1 MRARTWHCG
10 PFDFDLSTPVV
21 MGICNVTPDSFSDG
35 GMHATAPEAFE
46 HARGLLAAGAGIIDV
61 GGEST
66 RPGAEEVPPDVE
78 LERVLPVVR
87 ELAAQGVAVS
97 VDTRHASV
105 AAACIDAGACIVN
118 DVSGFRSLEMRE
130 LAAQSDVG
138 LVVMHM
144 RGTPKTMQE
153 APVYDDVVLDVEQE
167 LSRMATR
174 LSAEGVAPERICLD
188 FGIGFGKN
196 IAHNLAL
203 VQATA
208 HFADLGYPLMA
219 AVSRKS
225 FIGAMSAERAP
236 AMRDRASALSAAF
249 MAGQGARILR
259 VHNVAATHEMLRDS
273 HRAIIALGSNMGNSC
288 GHLDDALASLRLNPD
303 VWVGAVSEYVTSE
316 PAYLEAQAP
325 FVNAVALIQT
335 TLTPHELLHM
345 HQSLE
350 AEHGRV
356 RSVENGP
363 RPLDLDIIDYEGVV
377 CADEEL
383 DLPHPLAL
391 ERDFV
396 VTPLLDIMPSCEL
409 ANGIAVTRDKVTV
422 GQVMGPARDMLA

>member
-46 HARGLLAAGAGIIDV
+46 HARGLLAAGADIIDV

-105 AAACIDAGACIVN
+105 AAACIDAGACIIN

-130 LAAQSDVG
+130 LAARSDVG

-167 LSRMATR
+167 LSRMAAR
-174 LSAEGVAPERICLD
+174 LSAEGIAPERICLD

-225 FIGAMSAERAP
+225 FIGAMSAESAP
-236 AMRDRASALSAAF
+236 AMRDRASALCASF
-249 MAGQGARILR
+249 MTGQGARILR
-259 VHNVAATHEMLRDS
+259 VHNVAATREMLCDS

-345 HQSLE
+345 LQGLE

-377 CADEEL
+377 CADEQL

-409 ANGIAVTRDKVTV
+409 ANGIAVTRDKATV

>member
-46 HARGLLAAGAGIIDV
+46 HARGLFAAGADIIDV

-105 AAACIDAGACIVN
+105 AAACIDAGACIIN

-130 LAAQSDVG
+130 LAARSDVG

-167 LSRMATR
+167 LSRMAAR
-174 LSAEGVAPERICLD
+174 LSAEGIAPERIRLD

-208 HFADLGYPLMA
+208 HFADLDYPLMA

-225 FIGAMSAERAP
+225 FIGAMSAESAP
-236 AMRDRASALSAAF
+236 AMRDRASALCAAF

-259 VHNVAATHEMLRDS
+259 VHNVAATREMLRDS

-335 TLTPHELLHM
+335 TFTPHELLHM
-345 HQSLE
+345 LQSLE

-377 CADEEL
+377 CADEQL

-409 ANGIAVTRDKVTV
+409 ANGIAVTRDKATV

>member
-46 HARGLLAAGAGIIDV
+46 HARGLLAAGADIIDV

-105 AAACIDAGACIVN
+105 AAACIDAGACIIN

-130 LAAQSDVG
+130 LAARSDVG

-167 LSRMATR
+167 LSRMAAR

-225 FIGAMSAERAP
+225 FIGAMSAESAP
-236 AMRDRASALSAAF
+236 AMRDRASALCAAF

-259 VHNVAATHEMLRDS
+259 VHNVAATREMLRDS
-273 HRAIIALGSNMGNSC
+273 HRVIIAFGSNMGNSC

-345 HQSLE
+345 LQGLE

-377 CADEEL
+377 CADEQL

-409 ANGIAVTRDKVTV
+409 ANGIAVTRDKATV

>member
-46 HARGLLAAGAGIIDV
+46 HARGLLAAGADIIDV

-105 AAACIDAGACIVN
+105 AAACIDAGACIIN

-130 LAAQSDVG
+130 LAARSDVG

-167 LSRMATR
+167 LSRMAAR

-225 FIGAMSAERAP
+225 FIGAMSAESAP
-236 AMRDRASALSAAF
+236 AMRDRASALCAAF

-259 VHNVAATHEMLRDS
+259 VHNVAATREMLRDS

-345 HQSLE
+345 LQGLE

-377 CADEEL
+377 CADEQL

-409 ANGIAVTRDKVTV
+409 ANGIAVTRDKATV

>member
-46 HARGLLAAGAGIIDV
+46 HARGLLAAGADIIDV

-105 AAACIDAGACIVN
+105 AAACIDAGACIIN

-130 LAAQSDVG
+130 LAARSDVG

-167 LSRMATR
+167 LSRMAAR
-174 LSAEGVAPERICLD
+174 LSAEGIAPERICLD

-208 HFADLGYPLMA
+208 HFADLDYPLMA

-225 FIGAMSAERAP
+225 FIGAMSAESAP
-236 AMRDRASALSAAF
+236 AMRDRASALCAAF

-259 VHNVAATHEMLRDS
+259 VHNVAATREMLRDS

-335 TLTPHELLHM
+335 TLTPRELLHM
-345 HQSLE
+345 LQGFE

-377 CADEEL
+377 CADEQL

>member
-10 PFDFDLSTPVV
+10 PFDFDLSTPIV

-46 HARGLLAAGAGIIDV
+46 HARGLLAAGADIIDV

-105 AAACIDAGACIVN
+105 AAACIDAGACIIN

-130 LAAQSDVG
+130 LAARSDVG

-167 LSRMATR
+167 LSRMAAR
-174 LSAEGVAPERICLD
+174 LSAEGIAPERICLD

-208 HFADLGYPLMA
+208 HFADLDYPLMA

-225 FIGAMSAERAP
+225 FIGAMSAESAP
-236 AMRDRASALSAAF
+236 AMRDRASALCAAF

-259 VHNVAATHEMLRDS
+259 VHNVAATREMLRDS

-335 TLTPHELLHM
+335 TFTPHELLHM
-345 HQSLE
+345 LQSLE

-377 CADEEL
+377 CADEQL

-409 ANGIAVTRDKVTV
+409 ANGIAVTRDKATV

>member
-46 HARGLLAAGAGIIDV
+46 HARGLFAAGADIIDV

-105 AAACIDAGACIVN
+105 AAACIDAGACIIN

-130 LAAQSDVG
+130 LAARSDVG

-167 LSRMATR
+167 LSRMAAR

-225 FIGAMSAERAP
+225 FIGAMSAESAP
-236 AMRDRASALSAAF
+236 AMRDRASALCAAF

-259 VHNVAATHEMLRDS
+259 VHNVAATREMLRDS
-273 HRAIIALGSNMGNSC
+273 HRAIIAFGSNMGNSC

-335 TLTPHELLHM
+335 TFTPYELLHM
-345 HQSLE
+345 LQSLE

-377 CADEEL
+377 CADEQL

-409 ANGIAVTRDKVTV
+409 ANGIAVTRDKATV

>member
-46 HARGLLAAGAGIIDV
+46 HARGLLAAGADIIDV

-105 AAACIDAGACIVN
+105 AAACIDAGACIIN

-130 LAAQSDVG
+130 LAARSDVG

-167 LSRMATR
+167 LSRMAAR
-174 LSAEGVAPERICLD
+174 LSAEGIAPERICLD

-208 HFADLGYPLMA
+208 HFADLDYPLMA

-225 FIGAMSAERAP
+225 FIGAMSAESAP
-236 AMRDRASALSAAF
+236 AMRDRASALCAAF

-259 VHNVAATHEMLRDS
+259 VHNVAATREMLRDS

-288 GHLDDALASLRLNPD
+288 GHLDDALASLRLNSD

-335 TLTPHELLHM
+335 TFTPHELLHM
-345 HQSLE
+345 LQGLE

-377 CADEEL
+377 CADEQL

>member
-1 MRARTWHCG
+1 
-10 PFDFDLSTPVV
+10 
-21 MGICNVTPDSFSDG
+21 
-35 GMHATAPEAFE
+35 
-46 HARGLLAAGAGIIDV
+46 
-61 GGEST
+61 
-66 RPGAEEVPPDVE
+66 
-78 LERVLPVVR
+78 
-87 ELAAQGVAVS
+87 
-97 VDTRHASV
+97 
-105 AAACIDAGACIVN
+105 
-118 DVSGFRSLEMRE
+118 MRE
-130 LAAQSDVG
+130 LAARSDVG

-167 LSRMATR
+167 LSRMAAR

-208 HFADLGYPLMA
+208 HFADSGYPLMA

-225 FIGAMSAERAP
+225 FIGAMSAESAP
-236 AMRDRASALSAAF
+236 AMRDRASALCAAF
-249 MAGQGARILR
+249 MTGQGARILR
-259 VHNVAATHEMLRDS
+259 VHNVAATREMLRDS

-335 TLTPHELLHM
+335 TFTPHELLHM
-345 HQSLE
+345 LQSLE

-377 CADEEL
+377 CADEQL

-409 ANGIAVTRDKVTV
+409 ANGIAVTRDKATV

>member
-46 HARGLLAAGAGIIDV
+46 HARGLFAAGADIIDV

-105 AAACIDAGACIVN
+105 AAACIDAGACIIN

-130 LAAQSDVG
+130 LAARSDVG

-167 LSRMATR
+167 LSRMAAR

-225 FIGAMSAERAP
+225 FIGAMSAESAP
-236 AMRDRASALSAAF
+236 AMRDRASALCAAF

-259 VHNVAATHEMLRDS
+259 VHNVAATREMLRDS

-335 TLTPHELLHM
+335 TFTPYELLHM
-345 HQSLE
+345 LQSLE

-377 CADEEL
+377 CADEQL

-409 ANGIAVTRDKVTV
+409 ANGIAVTRDKATV

>member
-35 GMHATAPEAFE
+35 SMHATAPEAFE
-46 HARGLLAAGAGIIDV
+46 HARGLLAAGADIIDV

-105 AAACIDAGACIVN
+105 AAACIDAGACIIN

-130 LAAQSDVG
+130 LAARSDVG

-167 LSRMATR
+167 LSRMAAR
-174 LSAEGVAPERICLD
+174 LSAEGIAPERICLD

-208 HFADLGYPLMA
+208 HFADLDYPLMA

-225 FIGAMSAERAP
+225 FIGAMSAESAP
-236 AMRDRASALSAAF
+236 AMRDRASALCAAF

-259 VHNVAATHEMLRDS
+259 VHNVAATREMLRDS

-316 PAYLEAQAP
+316 PAYLEAQAS

-335 TLTPHELLHM
+335 TFTPHELLHM
-345 HQSLE
+345 LQSLE

-377 CADEEL
+377 CADEQL

-409 ANGIAVTRDKVTV
+409 ANGIAVTRDKATV

>member
-21 MGICNVTPDSFSDG
+21 TGICNVTPDSFSDG
-35 GMHATAPEAFE
+35 GMHATTPEALE
-46 HARGLLAAGAGIIDV
+46 HARGLLAAGADIIDV

-78 LERVLPVVR
+78 LARVLPVVR

-105 AAACIDAGACIVN
+105 AAACIDAGACIIN

-130 LAAQSDVG
+130 LAARSDVG

-167 LSRMATR
+167 LSRMAAR
-174 LSAEGVAPERICLD
+174 LSVEGIAPERICLD

-225 FIGAMSAERAP
+225 FIGAMSAESAP
-236 AMRDRASALSAAF
+236 AMRDRASALCAAF

-259 VHNVAATHEMLRDS
+259 VHNVAATREMLRDS

-345 HQSLE
+345 LQSLE

-363 RPLDLDIIDYEGVV
+363 RPLDLDIVDYEGVV

-409 ANGIAVTRDKVTV
+409 ANGIAVTCDKVTV

>member
-1 MRARTWHCG
+1 
-10 PFDFDLSTPVV
+10 
-21 MGICNVTPDSFSDG
+21 
-35 GMHATAPEAFE
+35 MHATAPEALE
-46 HARGLLAAGAGIIDV
+46 HARDLLAAGADIIDV

-87 ELAAQGVAVS
+87 ELAEQGVAVS

-105 AAACIDAGACIVN
+105 AAACIDAGACIIN

-130 LAAQSDVG
+130 LAARSDVG

-167 LSRMATR
+167 LSRMAAR

-225 FIGAMSAERAP
+225 FIGAMSAESAP
-236 AMRDRASALSAAF
+236 AMRDRASALCAAF

-259 VHNVAATHEMLRDS
+259 VHNVAATREMLRDS

-335 TLTPHELLHM
+335 TLTPRELLHM
-345 HQSLE
+345 LQGFE
-350 AEHGRV
+350 AGHGRV

-396 VTPLLDIMPSCEL
+396 VTPLLDIMPFCEL

>member
-35 GMHATAPEAFE
+35 GMHATAPEALE
-46 HARGLLAAGAGIIDV
+46 HARGLLAAGADIIDV

-105 AAACIDAGACIVN
+105 AAACIDAGACIIN

-130 LAAQSDVG
+130 LAARSDVG

-167 LSRMATR
+167 LSRMAAR
-174 LSAEGVAPERICLD
+174 LSAEGIAPERICLD

-208 HFADLGYPLMA
+208 HFADLDYPLMA

-225 FIGAMSAERAP
+225 FIGAMSAESAP
-236 AMRDRASALSAAF
+236 AMRDRASALCAAF

-259 VHNVAATHEMLRDS
+259 VHNVAATREMLRDS

-335 TLTPHELLHM
+335 TFTPHELLHM
-345 HQSLE
+345 LQSLE

-377 CADEEL
+377 CADEQL

-409 ANGIAVTRDKVTV
+409 ANGIAVTRDKATV

>member
-35 GMHATAPEAFE
+35 GMHATAPEALE
-46 HARGLLAAGAGIIDV
+46 HARGLLAAGADIIDV

-105 AAACIDAGACIVN
+105 AAACIDAGACIIN

-130 LAAQSDVG
+130 LAARSDVG

-167 LSRMATR
+167 LSRMAAR

-225 FIGAMSAERAP
+225 FIGAMSAESAP
-236 AMRDRASALSAAF
+236 AMRDRASALCAAF

-259 VHNVAATHEMLRDS
+259 VHNVAATREMLRDS

-335 TLTPHELLHM
+335 TFTPYELLHM
-345 HQSLE
+345 LQSLE

-377 CADEEL
+377 CADEQL

-409 ANGIAVTRDKVTV
+409 ANGIAVTRDKATV

>member
-10 PFDFDLSTPVV
+10 PFDFDLSAPAV
-21 MGICNVTPDSFSDG
+21 MGICNITPDSFSDG
-35 GMHATAPEAFE
+35 GMHATAPEALE
-46 HARGLLAAGAGIIDV
+46 HARALLAAGADIIDV

-78 LERVLPVVR
+78 LARVLPVVR

-105 AAACIDAGACIVN
+105 AAACIDAGACIIN

-153 APVYDDVVLDVEQE
+153 APVYEDVVLDVEQE
-167 LSRMATR
+167 LSRMAAR
-174 LSAEGVAPERICLD
+174 LGAEGVAPERICLD

-225 FIGAMSAERAP
+225 FIGAMSAESAP
-236 AMRDRASALSAAF
+236 AMRDRASALCAAF

-259 VHNVAATHEMLRDS
+259 VHNVAVTREMLRDS

-345 HQSLE
+345 FQSLE

-356 RSVENGP
+356 RGVENGP

-377 CADEEL
+377 CADEQL

-409 ANGIAVTRDKVTV
+409 ANGVAVTHDKVTV
-422 GQVMGPARDMLA
+422 GQVIGPARDMLA

>member
-1 MRARTWHCG
+1 MVAC
-10 PFDFDLSTPVV
+10 TP
-21 MGICNVTPDSFSDG
+21 PR
-35 GMHATAPEAFE
+35 PEAFE
-46 HARGLLAAGAGIIDV
+46 HARGLLAAGADIIDV

-105 AAACIDAGACIVN
+105 AAACIDAGACIIN

-130 LAAQSDVG
+130 LAARSDVG

-167 LSRMATR
+167 LSRMAAR
-174 LSAEGVAPERICLD
+174 LSAEGIAPERICLD

-208 HFADLGYPLMA
+208 HFADLDYPLMA

-225 FIGAMSAERAP
+225 FIGAMSAESAP
-236 AMRDRASALSAAF
+236 AMRDRASALCAAF

-259 VHNVAATHEMLRDS
+259 VHNVAATREMLRDS

-335 TLTPHELLHM
+335 TFTPHELLHM
-345 HQSLE
+345 LQSLE

-377 CADEEL
+377 CADEQL

-409 ANGIAVTRDKVTV
+409 ANGIAVTRDKATV

>member
-46 HARGLLAAGAGIIDV
+46 HARGLFAAGADIIDV

-66 RPGAEEVPPDVE
+66 RPGAKEVPPDVE

-105 AAACIDAGACIVN
+105 AAACIDAGACIIN

-130 LAAQSDVG
+130 LAARSDVG

-167 LSRMATR
+167 LSRMAAR

-225 FIGAMSAERAP
+225 FIGAMSAESAP
-236 AMRDRASALSAAF
+236 AMRDRASALCAAF

-259 VHNVAATHEMLRDS
+259 VHNVAATREMLRDS
-273 HRAIIALGSNMGNSC
+273 HRVIIALGSNMGNSC

-335 TLTPHELLHM
+335 TFTPYELLHM
-345 HQSLE
+345 LQSLE

-377 CADEEL
+377 CADEQL

-409 ANGIAVTRDKVTV
+409 ANGIAVTRDKATV

>member
-35 GMHATAPEAFE
+35 GMHATAPEALE
-46 HARGLLAAGAGIIDV
+46 HARGLLAAGADIIDV

-105 AAACIDAGACIVN
+105 AAACIDAGACIIN

-130 LAAQSDVG
+130 LAARSDVG

-167 LSRMATR
+167 LSRMAAR

-225 FIGAMSAERAP
+225 FIGAMSAESAP
-236 AMRDRASALSAAF
+236 AMRDRASALCAAF

-259 VHNVAATHEMLRDS
+259 VHNVAATREMLRDS

-335 TLTPHELLHM
+335 TLTPRELLHM
-345 HQSLE
+345 LQGLE

-377 CADEEL
+377 CADEQL

>member
-1 MRARTWHCG
+1 MT
-10 PFDFDLSTPVV
+10 
-21 MGICNVTPDSFSDG
+21 
-35 GMHATAPEAFE
+35 
-46 HARGLLAAGAGIIDV
+46 
-61 GGEST
+61 
-66 RPGAEEVPPDVE
+66 
-78 LERVLPVVR
+78 
-87 ELAAQGVAVS
+87 
-97 VDTRHASV
+97 
-105 AAACIDAGACIVN
+105 
-118 DVSGFRSLEMRE
+118 
-130 LAAQSDVG
+130 
-138 LVVMHM
+138 
-144 RGTPKTMQE
+144 
-153 APVYDDVVLDVEQE
+153 
-167 LSRMATR
+167 
-174 LSAEGVAPERICLD
+174 
-188 FGIGFGKN
+188 
-196 IAHNLAL
+196 
-203 VQATA
+203 
-208 HFADLGYPLMA
+208 
-219 AVSRKS
+219 
-225 FIGAMSAERAP
+225 
-236 AMRDRASALSAAF
+236 
-249 MAGQGARILR
+249 GQGARILR
-259 VHNVAATHEMLRDS
+259 VHNVAATREMLRDS

-335 TLTPHELLHM
+335 TFTPHELLHM
-345 HQSLE
+345 LQGLE

-377 CADEEL
+377 CADEQL

>member
-10 PFDFDLSTPVV
+10 PFDFDLSTRVV

-46 HARGLLAAGAGIIDV
+46 HARGLLAAGADIIDV

-105 AAACIDAGACIVN
+105 AAACIDAGACIIN

-130 LAAQSDVG
+130 LAARSDVG

-167 LSRMATR
+167 LSRMAAR
-174 LSAEGVAPERICLD
+174 LSAEGIAPERICLD

-208 HFADLGYPLMA
+208 HFADLDYPLMA

-225 FIGAMSAERAP
+225 FIGAMSAESAP
-236 AMRDRASALSAAF
+236 AMRDRASALCAAF

-259 VHNVAATHEMLRDS
+259 VHNVAATREMLRDS

-335 TLTPHELLHM
+335 TFTPHELLHM
-345 HQSLE
+345 LQGLE

-377 CADEEL
+377 CADEQL

>member
-46 HARGLLAAGAGIIDV
+46 HARGLFAAGADIIDV

-66 RPGAEEVPPDVE
+66 RPGAKEVPPDVE

-105 AAACIDAGACIVN
+105 AAACIDAGACIIN

-130 LAAQSDVG
+130 LAARSDVG

-167 LSRMATR
+167 LSRMAAR

-225 FIGAMSAERAP
+225 FIGAMSAESAP
-236 AMRDRASALSAAF
+236 AMRDRASALCAAF

-259 VHNVAATHEMLRDS
+259 VHNVAATREMLRDS

-335 TLTPHELLHM
+335 TFTPYELLHM
-345 HQSLE
+345 LQSLE

-377 CADEEL
+377 CADEQL

-409 ANGIAVTRDKVTV
+409 ANGIAVTRDKATV

>member
-35 GMHATAPEAFE
+35 GMHATAPEALE
-46 HARGLLAAGAGIIDV
+46 HARDLLAAGADIIDV

-87 ELAAQGVAVS
+87 ELAEQGVAVS

-105 AAACIDAGACIVN
+105 AAACIDAGACIIN

-130 LAAQSDVG
+130 LAARSDVG

-167 LSRMATR
+167 LSRMAAR

-225 FIGAMSAERAP
+225 FIGAMSAESAP
-236 AMRDRASALSAAF
+236 AMRDRASALCAAF

-259 VHNVAATHEMLRDS
+259 VHNVAATREMLRDS

-335 TLTPHELLHM
+335 TLTPRELLHM
-345 HQSLE
+345 LQGFE

-396 VTPLLDIMPSCEL
+396 VTPLLDIMPFCEL

>member
-35 GMHATAPEAFE
+35 GMHVTAPEAFE
-46 HARGLLAAGAGIIDV
+46 HARGLFAAGADIIDV

-105 AAACIDAGACIVN
+105 AAACIDAGACIIN

-130 LAAQSDVG
+130 LAARSDVG

-167 LSRMATR
+167 LSRMAAR

-225 FIGAMSAERAP
+225 FIGAMSAESAP
-236 AMRDRASALSAAF
+236 AMRDRASALCAAF

-259 VHNVAATHEMLRDS
+259 VHNVAATREMLRDS

-335 TLTPHELLHM
+335 TFTPYELLHM
-345 HQSLE
+345 LQSLE

-377 CADEEL
+377 CADEQL

-409 ANGIAVTRDKVTV
+409 ANGIAVTRDKAPV

>member
-46 HARGLLAAGAGIIDV
+46 HARGLLAAGADIIDV

-105 AAACIDAGACIVN
+105 AAACIDAGAYIIN

-130 LAAQSDVG
+130 LAARSDVG

-167 LSRMATR
+167 LSRMAAR
-174 LSAEGVAPERICLD
+174 LSAEGIAPERICLD

-208 HFADLGYPLMA
+208 HFADLDYPLMA

-225 FIGAMSAERAP
+225 FIGAMSAESAP
-236 AMRDRASALSAAF
+236 AMRDRASALCAAF

-259 VHNVAATHEMLRDS
+259 VHNVAATREMLRDS

-335 TLTPHELLHM
+335 TFTPHELLHM
-345 HQSLE
+345 LQSLE

-377 CADEEL
+377 CADEQL

-409 ANGIAVTRDKVTV
+409 ANGIAVTRDKATV

>member
-225 FIGAMSAERAP
+225 FIGAMSAESAP
-236 AMRDRASALSAAF
+236 AMRDRASALCAAF

>member
-46 HARGLLAAGAGIIDV
+46 HARGLLAAGADVIDV

-105 AAACIDAGACIVN
+105 AAACIDAGACIIN

-130 LAAQSDVG
+130 LAARSDVG

-167 LSRMATR
+167 LSRMAAR
-174 LSAEGVAPERICLD
+174 LSAEGIAPERICLD

-208 HFADLGYPLMA
+208 HFADLDYPLMA

-225 FIGAMSAERAP
+225 FIGAMSAESAP
-236 AMRDRASALSAAF
+236 AMRDRASALCAAF

-259 VHNVAATHEMLRDS
+259 VHNVAATREMLRDS

-335 TLTPHELLHM
+335 TFTPHELLRM
-345 HQSLE
+345 LQGLE

-377 CADEEL
+377 CADEQL

>member
-46 HARGLLAAGAGIIDV
+46 HARGLLAAGADIIDV

-105 AAACIDAGACIVN
+105 AAACIDAGACIIN
-118 DVSGFRSLEMRE
+118 DVSGFRSLEIRE
-130 LAAQSDVG
+130 LAARSDVG

-167 LSRMATR
+167 LSRMAAR
-174 LSAEGVAPERICLD
+174 LSAEGIAPERICLD

-225 FIGAMSAERAP
+225 FIGAMSAESAP
-236 AMRDRASALSAAF
+236 AMRDRASALCAAF

-259 VHNVAATHEMLRDS
+259 VHNVAATREMLRDS

-345 HQSLE
+345 LQGLE

-377 CADEEL
+377 CADEQL

-409 ANGIAVTRDKVTV
+409 ANGIAVTRDKATV
-422 GQVMGPARDMLA
+422 GQVMGPAQDMLA

>member
-46 HARGLLAAGAGIIDV
+46 HARGLFAAGADIIDV

-105 AAACIDAGACIVN
+105 AAACIDAGACIIN

-130 LAAQSDVG
+130 LAARSDVG

-167 LSRMATR
+167 LSRMAAR

-225 FIGAMSAERAP
+225 FIGAMSAESAP
-236 AMRDRASALSAAF
+236 AMRDRASALCAAF

-259 VHNVAATHEMLRDS
+259 VHNVAATREMLRDS

-335 TLTPHELLHM
+335 TLAPRELLHM
-345 HQSLE
+345 LQGLE

-377 CADEEL
+377 CADEQL

-409 ANGIAVTRDKVTV
+409 ANGIAVTRDKATV

>member
-46 HARGLLAAGAGIIDV
+46 HARGLLAAGADIIDV

-105 AAACIDAGACIVN
+105 AAACIDAGACIIN

-130 LAAQSDVG
+130 LAARSDVG

-167 LSRMATR
+167 LSRMAVR
-174 LSAEGVAPERICLD
+174 LSAEGIAPERICLD

-208 HFADLGYPLMA
+208 HFADLDYPLMA

-225 FIGAMSAERAP
+225 FIGAMSAESAP
-236 AMRDRASALSAAF
+236 AMRDRASALCAAF

-259 VHNVAATHEMLRDS
+259 VHNVAATREMLRDS

-335 TLTPHELLHM
+335 TFTPHELLHM
-345 HQSLE
+345 LQSLE

-377 CADEEL
+377 CADEQL

-409 ANGIAVTRDKVTV
+409 ANGIAVTRDKATV

>member
-46 HARGLLAAGAGIIDV
+46 HARGLLAAGADIIDV

-105 AAACIDAGACIVN
+105 AAACIDAGACIIN

-130 LAAQSDVG
+130 LAARSDVG

-167 LSRMATR
+167 LSRMAAR

-225 FIGAMSAERAP
+225 FIGAMSAESAP
-236 AMRDRASALSAAF
+236 AMRDRASALCAAF

-259 VHNVAATHEMLRDS
+259 VHNVAATREMLRDS

-345 HQSLE
+345 LQGLE

-377 CADEEL
+377 CADEQL

>member
-46 HARGLLAAGAGIIDV
+46 HARGLLAAGADIIDV

-105 AAACIDAGACIVN
+105 AAACIDAGACIIN

-130 LAAQSDVG
+130 LAARSDVG

-167 LSRMATR
+167 LSRMAAR
-174 LSAEGVAPERICLD
+174 LSAEGIAPERICLD

-225 FIGAMSAERAP
+225 FIGAMSAESAP
-236 AMRDRASALSAAF
+236 AMRDRASALCAAF

-259 VHNVAATHEMLRDS
+259 VHNVAATREMLRDS

-335 TLTPHELLHM
+335 TFTPHELLHM
-345 HQSLE
+345 LQSLE

-377 CADEEL
+377 CADEQL